1 MSKQEKNFVREI
13 TSRDEDAS
21 QWYVDVIRKAELA
34 DYAPVRGCMVIR
46 PYGYAIWEAMKSGL
60 DRRIKETGH
69 ENAYFPLFIPE
80 SLLKKEADHV
90 EGFAPEVAWVTHGGT
105 EELTEPLVVRP
116 TSEAIICSMYSK
128 WIQSYRDL
136 PVLINQ
142 WANVVRWEKVTRP
155 FLRTTE
161 FLWQEGHTA
170 HRTNEEAQEEVM
182 KMLEVYRDFVENDMA
197 IPVIPGRKS
206 DREKFAGAHST
217 YSIEALM
224 QDGKAL
230 QAGTSHNLAQHFA
243 KVFDITYLDEDSQLK
258 HVHQTSWGVSTR
270 LVGALIMVHGDN
282 RGLKIPPKIAP
293 IQVVIVPIAPKKT
306 REMVLD
312 KACQLKAM
320 LQQAGIRV
328 HLDAREEYSPGYK
341 YNDWE
346 MRGVPLR
353 LEIGPRDIEKTQVV
367 LVRRDS
373 GEKLFVANSQLQ
385 DTLAEL
391 LPQIQQDM
399 LEAARKFLEENS
411 FSAATLEEMEKIITE
426 KRGLIYSWWCGSEE
440 CELEAKERMA
450 ATIRN
455 IPLDQEGAKQK
466 APKAAKCVR
475 CGQDAHEVAIF
486 ARAY

>member
-1 MSKQEKNFVREI
+1 MSKEEKDFVKEI
-13 TSRDEDAS
+13 TSREEDSS
-21 QWYVDVIRKAELA
+21 QWYVDIIRKAELA
-34 DYAPVRGCMVIR
+34 DYSPVRGCMVIR
-46 PYGYAIWEAMKSGL
+46 PYGYAIWEAMQAGL

-69 ENAYFPLFIPE
+69 QNAYFPLFIPE
-80 SLLKKEADHV
+80 SLLQKEAEHV
-90 EGFAPEVAWVTHGGT
+90 EGFAPEVAWVTQGGN
-105 EELTEPLVVRP
+105 EALTERLVVRP

-182 KMLEVYRDFVENDMA
+182 KMLEVYQDFVENDMA

-258 HVHQTSWGVSTR
+258 YVHQTSWGVSTR

-293 IQVVIVPIAPKKT
+293 VQVVIVPIAPKKAK
-306 REMVLD
+306 EMVME
-312 KACQLKAM
+312 KAYALKAQ
-320 LQQAGIRV
+320 LSQAGIRV

-341 YNDWE
+341 FNDWE

-353 LEIGPRDIEKTQVV
+353 LEIGPRDIENNQAV

-373 GEKLFVANSQLQ
+373 GEKIFAAFDQ
-385 DTLAEL
+385 
-391 LPQIQQDM
+391 
-399 LEAARKFLEENS
+399 LEAAVSTLLQTIQTDMLAAAREFMEKNS
-411 FSAATLEEMEKIITE
+411 FAAADMEEMEKIITE
-426 KRGLIYSWWCGSEE
+426 KRGFVYAWWCGSEE

-455 IPLDQEGAKQK
+455 IPLDQEGARQRIGSE
-466 APKAAKCVR
+466 AKCVH
-475 CGQDAHEVAIF
+475 CGREAQEVAIF

>member
-1 MSKQEKNFVREI
+1 MSKENKDFVKDI
-13 TSRDEDAS
+13 TSRQEDAS
-21 QWYVDVIRKAELA
+21 QWYVDVIRKAEMA
-34 DYAPVRGCMVIR
+34 DYSPVRGCMVIR
-46 PYGYAIWEAMKSGL
+46 PYGYAIWEAMQAGL

-69 ENAYFPLFIPE
+69 KNAYFPMFIPE
-80 SLLKKEADHV
+80 GLLKKEADHV
-90 EGFAPEVAWVTHGGT
+90 EGFAPEVAWVTHGGN
-105 EELTEPLVVRP
+105 EELAERLVVRP

-182 KMLEVYRDFVENDMA
+182 KMLDVYRDFVETDMA
-197 IPVIPGRKS
+197 IPVISGRKTE
-206 DREKFAGAHST
+206 REKFAGADST

-224 QDGKAL
+224 LDGKAL

-270 LVGALIMVHGDN
+270 LVGGLIMVHGDD

-293 IQVVIVPIAPKKT
+293 IQVVIVPIAPKKA

-312 KACQLKAM
+312 KAYDLKVM
-320 LQQAGIRV
+320 LNDAGIRV
-328 HLDAREEYSPGYK
+328 HLDARAEYSPGYK

-353 LEIGPRDIEKTQVV
+353 LEIGPRDIENNQVV

-373 GEKLFVANSQLQ
+373 GEKLFIGLDQLRE
-385 DTLAEL
+385 TLPKL
-391 LPQIQQDM
+391 LATIQQDM
-399 LEAARKFLEENS
+399 LTAARKFMEDNS
-411 FSAATLEEMEKIITE
+411 LSAATMDEMEEIITK
-426 KRGLIYSWWCGSEE
+426 KRGFVYTWWCGDEA

-455 IPLDQEGAKQK
+455 IPLDQGAAREK
-466 APKAAKCVR
+466 APKQAKCVH
-475 CGQDAHEVAIF
+475 CGREAKEVVIF

>member
-1 MSKQEKNFVREI
+1 MSPEKEFVKEI
-13 TSRDEDAS
+13 TNRDEDSS
-21 QWYVDVIRKAELA
+21 QWYVDVIRKAEMA
-34 DYAPVRGCMVIR
+34 DYSPVRGCMVIR
-46 PYGYAIWEAMKSGL
+46 PYGYAIWEAMKTGL

-69 ENAYFPLFIPE
+69 QNAYFPLFIPE
-80 SLLKKEADHV
+80 SLLQKEADHV
-90 EGFAPEVAWVTHGGT
+90 EGFAPEVAWITKGGNET
-105 EELTEPLVVRP
+105 LAEPLAVRP

-170 HRTNEEAQEEVM
+170 HRTNEEAQEEVL
-182 KMLEVYRDFVENDMA
+182 KMLEVYQDFVENDMA
-197 IPVIPGRKS
+197 IPVVPGRKTE
-206 DREKFAGAHST
+206 REKFAGAHST

-243 KVFDITYLDEDSQLK
+243 KVFDITFLDEDSQLK
-258 HVHQTSWGVSTR
+258 YVHQTSWGVSTR

-282 RGLKIPPKIAP
+282 RGLKIPPKLAP
-293 IQVVIVPIAPKKT
+293 IQVVIVPITPKKAK
-306 REMVLD
+306 EMVLT
-312 KACQLKAM
+312 KAYELKSA
-320 LQQAGIRV
+320 LSHAGIRV
-328 HLDAREEYSPGYK
+328 HLDSREEYSPGYK

-353 LEIGPRDIEKTQVV
+353 LEVGPRDMENNQVV
-367 LVRRDS
+367 LVRRDT
-373 GEKLFVANSQLQ
+373 GEKIFAGIQDLDTAIAQLLKDIQ
-385 DTLAEL
+385 DNMLAMAS
-391 LPQIQQDM
+391 D
-399 LEAARKFLEENS
+399 FLETNS
-411 FSAATLEEMEKIITE
+411 FSAGTLEEMENIILE
-426 KRGLIYSWWCGSEE
+426 KRGFVYAWWCGNEE
-440 CELEAKERMA
+440 CELEAKESMA

-455 IPLDQEGAKQK
+455 IPLNQEAAQDK
-466 APKAAKCVR
+466 APKVAKCVH
-475 CGQDAHEVAIF
+475 CGKEAKEVAIF

>member
-1 MSKQEKNFVREI
+1 MSSEKEFVKEI
-13 TSRDEDAS
+13 ANKDEDWS

-34 DYAPVRGCMVIR
+34 DYSPVRGCMVIR
-46 PYGYAIWEAMKSGL
+46 PYGFAIWEAMKEGL

-69 ENAYFPLFIPE
+69 QNAYFPLFIPE
-80 SLLKKEADHV
+80 SLLQKEADHV
-90 EGFAPEVAWVTHGGT
+90 EGFAPEVAWITKGGN
-105 EELTEPLVVRP
+105 EPLAEPLAVRP

-170 HRTNEEAQEEVM
+170 HRTGDEAQEEVLR
-182 KMLEVYRDFVENDMA
+182 MLAVYQDFVENDMA
-197 IPVIPGRKS
+197 IPVIPGRKT

-258 HVHQTSWGVSTR
+258 YVHQTSWGVSTR

-282 RGLKIPPKIAP
+282 RGLKIPPKLAP
-293 IQVVIVPIAPKKT
+293 VQLVIVPIAPKKA
-306 REMVLD
+306 REMVLA
-312 KACQLKAM
+312 KAGELKTA
-320 LQQAGIRV
+320 LRGAGIRV
-328 HLDAREEYSPGYK
+328 HLDSREEYSPGYK
-341 YNDWE
+341 FNDWE

-353 LEIGPRDIEKTQVV
+353 LEVGPRDIENNQVV
-367 LVRRDS
+367 LVRRDT
-373 GEKLFVANSQLQ
+373 GEKIA
-385 DTLAEL
+385 TA
-391 LPQIQQDM
+391 LPD
-399 LEAARKFLEENS
+399 LEAAIPQLLSAIQDNMLAIARDFMEENS
-411 FSAATLEEMEKIITE
+411 FQAANLAEMEAIIST
-426 KRGLIYSWWCGSEE
+426 KRGFVYAWWCGSEE
-440 CELEAKERMA
+440 CELEAKERMS

-455 IPLDQEGAKQK
+455 IPLDQEAAGSK
-466 APKAAKCVR
+466 APREAKCVR
-475 CGQDAHEVAIF
+475 CGKEAREVAIF

>member
-1 MSKQEKNFVREI
+1 MNKENKDFVKDI
-13 TSRDEDAS
+13 TSRQEDAS
-21 QWYVDVIRKAELA
+21 QWYVDVIRKAEMA
-34 DYAPVRGCMVIR
+34 DYSPVRGCMVIR
-46 PYGYAIWEAMKSGL
+46 PYGYAIWEAMQAGL

-69 ENAYFPLFIPE
+69 KNAYFPMFIPE

-90 EGFAPEVAWVTHGGT
+90 EGFAPEVAWVTHGGN
-105 EELTEPLVVRP
+105 EELTERLVVRP

-182 KMLEVYRDFVENDMA
+182 KMLDVYRDFVETDMA
-197 IPVIPGRKS
+197 IPVIPGRKTE
-206 DREKFAGAHST
+206 REKFAGAHST

-224 QDGKAL
+224 LDGKAL

-243 KVFDITYLDEDSQLK
+243 QVFDITFLDEDSQLK

-270 LVGALIMVHGDN
+270 LVGGLIMVHGDD
-282 RGLKIPPKIAP
+282 RGLKIPPQIAP
-293 IQVVIVPIAPKKT
+293 IQVVIVPIAPKKA
-306 REMVLD
+306 RETVLD
-312 KACQLKAM
+312 KAYELKAM
-320 LQQAGIRV
+320 LNDAGIRV

-353 LEIGPRDIEKTQVV
+353 LEIGPRDIENNQVV

-373 GEKLFVANSQLQ
+373 GEKLFIGLEQLREN
-385 DTLAEL
+385 LPKL
-391 LPQIQQDM
+391 LVTIQQDM
-399 LEAARKFLEENS
+399 LTAARKFMEDNS
-411 FSAATLEEMEKIITE
+411 RSAATMEEMEEIITK
-426 KRGLIYSWWCGSEE
+426 KRGFVYTWWCGDEA

-455 IPLDQEGAKQK
+455 IPLDQGAAREK
-466 APKAAKCVR
+466 APKQAKCVH
-475 CGQDAHEVAIF
+475 CGREARDVVIF

>member
-1 MSKQEKNFVREI
+1 MSKQEKDFVKEI
-13 TSRDEDAS
+13 TSREEDSS
-21 QWYVDVIRKAELA
+21 QWYVDVIRKAEMA
-34 DYAPVRGCMVIR
+34 DYSPVRGCMVIR
-46 PYGYAIWEAMKSGL
+46 PYGYAIWEAMQAGL

-69 ENAYFPLFIPE
+69 QNAYFPMFIPE
-80 SLLKKEADHV
+80 SLLQKEADHV
-90 EGFAPEVAWVTHGGT
+90 EGFAPEVAWVTHGGN
-105 EELTEPLVVRP
+105 EELTERLVVRP

-182 KMLEVYRDFVENDMA
+182 RMLEVYRDFVENDMA
-197 IPVIPGRKS
+197 IPVISGRKS

-224 QDGKAL
+224 LDGKAL

-258 HVHQTSWGVSTR
+258 YVHQTSWGVSTR
-270 LVGALIMVHGDN
+270 LVGALILVHGDD
-282 RGLKIPPKIAP
+282 RGLKLPPKIAP
-293 IQVVIVPIAPKKT
+293 IQVVIVPITPKKA
-306 REMVLD
+306 RDMVLD
-312 KACQLKAM
+312 KAAELKTA
-320 LQQAGIRV
+320 LHQAGIRV

-346 MRGVPLR
+346 MRGAPLR
-353 LEIGPRDIEKTQVV
+353 LEIGPRDIENDQVV

-373 GEKLFVANSQLQ
+373 GEKLFVGMDQLR
-385 DTLAEL
+385 DALPKL
-391 LPQIQQDM
+391 LVTIQEEM
-399 LEAARKFLEENS
+399 LETAREFKEENS
-411 FSAATLEEMEKIITE
+411 FSAATMDEMEQILTE
-426 KRGLIYSWWCGSEE
+426 KRGFIYAWWCGDEA

-455 IPLDQEGAKQK
+455 IPLDQEAAKQK
-466 APKAAKCVR
+466 APKEAKCVH
-475 CGQDAHEVAIF
+475 CGKPAAEVAVF

>member
-1 MSKQEKNFVREI
+1 MSNKNKDFVKEI
-13 TSRDEDAS
+13 TSREEDAS
-21 QWYVDVIRKAELA
+21 QWYVDVIRKAEMV
-34 DYAPVRGCMVIR
+34 DYSPVRGCMVIR
-46 PYGYAIWEAMKSGL
+46 PYGYAIWEAMKDGL

-69 ENAYFPLFIPE
+69 KNAYFPLFIPE

-90 EGFAPEVAWVTHGGT
+90 EGFAPEVAWVTHGGN
-105 EELTEPLVVRP
+105 EELTERLVVRP

-206 DREKFAGAHST
+206 DREKFAGAAST

-270 LVGALIMVHGDN
+270 LIGGLIMVHSDD
-282 RGLKIPPKIAP
+282 RGLKLPPKLAP
-293 IQVVIVPIAPKKT
+293 IQLVIVPITPKKA

-312 KACQLKAM
+312 KAHELKAM
-320 LQQAGIRV
+320 LHDAGIRV
-328 HLDAREEYSPGYK
+328 HLDDRDQSPGFK

-353 LEIGPRDIEKTQVV
+353 LEVGPRDIEKDQVV

-373 GEKLFVANSQLQ
+373 GEKIFVAMDQLQ
-385 DTLAEL
+385 ETLKEL
-391 LPQIQQDM
+391 LPQIQQEM
-399 LEAARKFLEENS
+399 YTAAKKFMDDNS
-411 FSAATLEEMEKIITE
+411 FTAASMDEMEKIITE
-426 KRGLIYSWWCGSEE
+426 KRGFVYTWWCGHEE
-440 CELEAKERMA
+440 CELEAKERMS

-455 IPLDQEGAKQK
+455 IPLDQEAAKQM
-466 APKAAKCVR
+466 APKEAKCIH
-475 CGQDAHEVAIF
+475 CGKPAKEVAIF
-486 ARAY
+486 ARAH